1 MARSLVRVLNATRR
15 EPTGLPVYRADLTYP
30 VSNAEHGKAAVLGHA
45 VVAGPTVRQAK
56 QAQHWDDRKSQSRGV
71 TRRICPR
78 RSGRTW
84 QERMWNRLNR
94 EEQMTSNACRLV
106 RPGAAAQGSPA
117 HNGYVSVLPSG
128 PLARGSSSSGGALVR
143 LEPCEGKLSCTVL
156 RGARARNRPRLPDKY
171 MRARKK
177 QIPGRQGEVWL
188 LRG

>member
-1 MARSLVRVLNATRR
+1 MQNTEKLPSWATR
-15 EPTGLPVYRADLTYP
+15 
-30 VSNAEHGKAAVLGHA
+30 

-71 TRRICPR
+71 MRRICPR

-94 EEQMTSNACRLV
+94 EEQMTSDACRLV
-106 RPGAAAQGSPA
+106 RPRAVAQWSPA

-143 LEPCEGKLSCTVL
+143 LEPCEGKLSRTVL
-156 RGARARNRPRLPDKY
+156 SGARARNRPRLPDSTSG
-171 MRARKK
+171 RAKSNFLTVEKSHVHSRTEAAV
-177 QIPGRQGEVWL
+177 RF
-188 LRG
+188 LRREGPSRSNE